1 MAQKVDLFC
10 ILCRV
15 KQPIVLG
22 RNCCSC
28 GKTLITATRG
38 EIQDSRAPTP
48 VDRKAFQLYLEGLEP
63 TRLP

>member
-15 KQPIVLG
+15 KQPLILG

-28 GKTLITATRG
+28 GKTLITATR
-38 EIQDSRAPTP
+38 EKIQNSRMPTP
-48 VDRKAFQLYLEGLEP
+48 VDRVAYQRYLEGMEP
-63 TRLP
+63 SKL